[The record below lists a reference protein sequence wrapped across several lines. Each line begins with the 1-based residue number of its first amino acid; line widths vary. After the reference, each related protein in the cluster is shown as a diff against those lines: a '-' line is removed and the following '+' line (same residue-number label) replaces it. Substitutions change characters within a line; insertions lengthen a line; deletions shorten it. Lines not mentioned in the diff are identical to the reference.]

1 MLTSVRRPDDTG
13 HHEQVPSVQK
23 AFAREVKSLISVI
36 EEMGNPFCEDSA
48 DLLVLD
54 TKEIVPKCVVEAV
67 SGAKIKGQSMYDN
80 YVEERL
86 NKWSKP
92 ITDTIQRCNL
102 PLFGTPEKRTSH
114 KTGNQ
119 VADLK
124 SDCRLFSRLHI
135 ACQAREG
142 NLEEFFKHE
151 NSSSPPA
158 LSCHGQ
164 MCTGQN
170 SELIMS

>member
-1 MLTSVRRPDDTG
+1 
-13 HHEQVPSVQK
+13 
-23 AFAREVKSLISVI
+23 
-36 EEMGNPFCEDSA
+36 MGNPFCEDSA

-67 SGAKIKGQSMYDN
+67 SEAKIKGQSMYDN

-86 NKWSKP
+86 NKRSKP

-102 PLFGTPEKRTSH
+102 PLFGTPEKRTSR

-124 SDCRLFSRLHI
+124 SDCRLFSRLYI

-142 NLEEFFKHE
+142 NLEE
-151 NSSSPPA
+151 
-158 LSCHGQ
+158 
-164 MCTGQN
+164 
-170 SELIMS
+170 